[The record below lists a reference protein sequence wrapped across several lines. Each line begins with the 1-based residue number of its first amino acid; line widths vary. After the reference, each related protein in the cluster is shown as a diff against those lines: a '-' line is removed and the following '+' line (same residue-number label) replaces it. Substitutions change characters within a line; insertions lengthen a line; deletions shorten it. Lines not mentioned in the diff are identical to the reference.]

1 MYFHKTMLKYMK
13 FILYEL
19 YELCKYMKNLLSMKI
34 IIQELFITS
43 TKTWL
48 ENIWKSMFQKTK

>member
-1 MYFHKTMLKYMK
+1 MK

-19 YELCKYMKNLLSMKI
+19 YEFCKYMKNLSSMKT